1 MISLRALNVNSSE
14 KKSSSGSLIIVSAP
28 SGAGKSSLLKA
39 LLQLQPELQVS
50 VSHTTRAMR
59 PGEVDGEHYHF
70 VSHDRFREIQADNG
84 FVEHAE
90 VFGNYYGTAKTSL
103 EAPLS
108 IGKDL
113 ILEIDWQGA
122 RQVRSD
128 FPDAVSIFIAP
139 PSIESLRERL
149 QSRGQ
154 DSDEIIEGRMRE
166 AVSEMSHFDEFDY
179 LIINDDFD
187 QALRELASVV
197 SSVSLRRSRQE
208 QRHAALIR
216 GLLALN

>member
-1 MISLRALNVNSSE
+1 
-14 KKSSSGSLIIVSAP
+14 
-28 SGAGKSSLLKA
+28 
-39 LLQLQPELQVS
+39 
-50 VSHTTRAMR
+50 MR

-70 VSHDRFREIQADNG
+70 VSHDKFKQIQAENG

-90 VFGNYYGTAKTSL
+90 VFGNFYGTAKTSL
-103 EAPLS
+103 DEPLS
-108 IGKDL
+108 RGMDL

-122 RQVRSD
+122 RQVRSY
-128 FPDAVSIFIAP
+128 FPDAISIFIAP

-154 DSDEIIEGRMRE
+154 DSDQIIEGRMRE
-166 AVSEMSHFDEFDY
+166 AVSEMSHFNEYDY
-179 LIINDDFD
+179 LIINDDFE
-187 QALRELASVV
+187 QALQELDSVV
-197 SSVSLRRSRQE
+197 SSAALRRPQQE